1 MTVCSLRVTQVKY
14 ILLDCDNTL
23 CQSERL
29 AFEACTDLTNELMKK
44 YNINETYTVDGL
56 LEDFVGHNF
65 RNMILGLQKKHNF
78 SMSQEEQ
85 DEYVGRE
92 LSEVTKKLSEKCVEC
107 PGAEEQLQWMKDQG
121 YPMAVVSTSHKSRVV
136 ASLKKTGLMRAF
148 ACYSPLRYTHANICG
163 RLLQRRA
170 RLLRR

>member
-1 MTVCSLRVTQVKY
+1 MTVCSHRISQVKY

-107 PGAEEQLQWMKDQG
+107 PGADKMLQWTADQG
-121 YPMAVVSTSHKSRVV
+121 YPMAVVSTSAKPRVV
-136 ASLKKTGLMRAF
+136 ASLKKTGLMRKLT
-148 ACYSPLRYTHANICG
+148 SPTHALYHVANSW
-163 RLLQRRA
+163 R
-170 RLLRR
+170 